1 MTLNQILKATTD
13 RISFNVVLEILCE
26 NLQKLAIGQI
36 FREINFQN
44 GTIFVHL

>member
-26 NLQKLAIGQI
+26 NLQNWIWSD
-36 FREINFQN
+36 FS
-44 GTIFVHL
+44 